1 MAIEIQENSFDEQR
15 SALPENG
22 KHQRRLGSPFHF
34 AGLKDQTL
42 HIRIGG
48 VDAPEVSL
56 VHLWFAYVSLL

>member
-1 MAIEIQENSFDEQR
+1 MEMATEIQENSFDKQR

-22 KHQRRLGSPFHF
+22 KHQHRSPFHF
-34 AGLKDQTL
+34 TGLKDQTL

-56 VHLWFAYVSLL
+56 VHLWFAYV